1 MAKHLNDYS
10 AVSNCS
16 MGLKRHY
23 LTQIYSL
30 NMESY
35 ILISTETKEN
45 MFLEKPFYINQ
56 TPNVIIHPLILWIF

>member
-10 AVSNCS
+10 AVPNCS

-45 MFLEKPFYINQ
+45 MFLEKPFYIHQ
-56 TPNVIIHPLILWIF
+56 PPVIIHPLILWMF